1 MKRTYTTILHQNEKI
16 IVDGD
21 SGEVIKTE
29 TNTTMRFPSEPE
41 FIKLY
46 VKDILYLSDM
56 PQACNKV
63 LLSLLAKAKYAD
75 KTTINSADSG
85 GLVVSMSGY
94 DRKQL
99 MQETG
104 FVRMS
109 SFNNILAQLVK
120 GKLLIR
126 LGTGTYQLNP
136 YLFGKGNWRDIQ
148 ELRMKVTYNLSGK
161 TFKTEVDRR
170 VSNSRFQYPAESDE
184 CSGDTIQR
192 SPITLSPEEK
202 RLLKLLNEV

>member
-1 MKRTYTTILHQNEKI
+1 MKRKHTTILQQNEKV

-21 SGEVIKTE
+21 TGEVIRTE
-29 TNTTMRFPSEPE
+29 TDTTMRFPSEPE
-41 FIKLY
+41 FVKLY
-46 VKDILYLSDM
+46 VKDILYLKDM

-75 KTTINSADSG
+75 RTTINSSDAG

-104 FVRMS
+104 FMRMS
-109 SFNNILAQLVK
+109 SFNNVLTQLVK
-120 GKLLIR
+120 GNLLIR

-148 ELRMKVTYNLSGK
+148 ELRMNVTYNLEGK
-161 TFKTEVDRR
+161 SFKTEIDHV
-170 VSNSRFQYPAESDE
+170 NFQST
-184 CSGDTIQR
+184 SSKSKVRR
-192 SPITLSPEEK
+192 SPIKLSPEEK
-202 RLLKLLNEV
+202 